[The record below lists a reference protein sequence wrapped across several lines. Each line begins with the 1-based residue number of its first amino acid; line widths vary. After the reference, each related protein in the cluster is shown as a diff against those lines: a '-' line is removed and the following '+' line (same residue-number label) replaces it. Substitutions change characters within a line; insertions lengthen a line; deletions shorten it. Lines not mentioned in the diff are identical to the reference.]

1 MKGKKSTAIAV
12 RTLLVPII
20 RVLSAIG
27 FSYRDFAETAKTVY
41 VEVAMA
47 EDRRR
52 ARKTSLSRVALI
64 SGITRRE
71 AARLRDV
78 VTTEPTTYA
87 DPATSISNLVHAW
100 HTDPRYSEQGSPR
113 ELPLKGTAS
122 LETLIECH
130 KGGRDADEFVRDLVR
145 LGVVEVLPG
154 SVRPRVSQFHLRPL
168 DELSLEHFACVVH
181 DVGQAAGTN
190 VFGYGG
196 RRLERRAVAYRVDP
210 EVATEL
216 KAHISERIGSLFD
229 EVREAMQP
237 DDSPVQGGRR
247 VGFGVYEIGDD

>member
-1 MKGKKSTAIAV
+1 M
-12 RTLLVPII
+12 LLTPII

-78 VTTEPTTYA
+78 VAAEPTTYA

-100 HTDPRYSEQGSPR
+100 NTDPRYSEQGSPR
-113 ELPLKGTAS
+113 ELPLEGAAS

-145 LGVVEVLPG
+145 LGVVEVSPG
-154 SVRPRVSQFHLRPL
+154 SARPRVSQFHLRPL
-168 DELSLEHFACVVH
+168 DELSVEHFACVIH
-181 DVGQAAGTN
+181 DVGQAAGAN

-196 RRLERRAVAYRVDP
+196 RRFERRAIAYPTDPDVA
-210 EVATEL
+210 AAL
-216 KAHISERIGSLFD
+216 KAHVSERIGCLFD
-229 EVREAMQP
+229 EVRDAMQP
-237 DDSPVQGGRR
+237 GDSLVQGGHR
-247 VGFGVYEIGDD
+247 VGFGVYGIGDD

>member
-1 MKGKKSTAIAV
+1 M
-12 RTLLVPII
+12 LLTPII

-78 VTTEPTTYA
+78 VAAEPTTYE
-87 DPATSISNLVHAW
+87 DPTTSISNLVHAW
-100 HTDPRYSEQGSPR
+100 NTDPRYSEQGSPR
-113 ELPLKGTAS
+113 ELPLEGAGS

-145 LGVVEVLPG
+145 TGVVEVRPG
-154 SVRPRVSQFHLRPL
+154 SARARVSEFLLRPL
-168 DELSLEHFACVVH
+168 DELSLEHFACVMH
-181 DVGQAAGTN
+181 DVGHAAGAN

-196 RRLERRAVAYRVDP
+196 RRFERRVIAYRADP
-210 EVATEL
+210 DVADEL
-216 KAHISERIGSLFD
+216 KAHLSERIGCLFD
-229 EVREAMQP
+229 EVRDAMRP
-237 DDSPVQGGRR
+237 DNSVMQGARR
-247 VGFGVYEIGDD
+247 VGFGVYGIGED